1 MFLKR
6 FFQWLLGL
14 GGETSRASSAGQPP
28 SPKSYGE
35 RYAET
40 DGQWDEEVKQ
50 TIASREAEEKPCG
63 VAYRVLADRS
73 DARAKANSIDPPR
86 PGRKTYAERHGET
99 SAMDTEHIKEMIRE
113 REAQG
118 KECGVLYRVLSERS

>member
-6 FFQWLLGL
+6 FVQWLRGE
-14 GGETSRASSAGQPP
+14 ETSRASSAGRP
-28 SPKSYGE
+28 SPPKSFGE

-40 DGQWDEEVKQ
+40 ANLWDEEVKA
-50 TIASREAEEKPCG
+50 TIASREAEGKPCG
-63 VAYRVLADRS
+63 VANRVLADRS

-86 PGRKTYAERHGET
+86 PGRKTYAERYAET
-99 SAMDTEHIKEMIRE
+99 SAMSTDAKLALIRE

-118 KECGVLYRVLSERS
+118 KECGVLYRSLSEGS